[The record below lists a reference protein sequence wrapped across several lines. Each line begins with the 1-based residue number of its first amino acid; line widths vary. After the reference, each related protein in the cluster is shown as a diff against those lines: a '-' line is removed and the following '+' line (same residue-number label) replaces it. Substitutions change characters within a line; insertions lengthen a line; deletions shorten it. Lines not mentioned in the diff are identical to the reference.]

1 VRTRTKARQRAV
13 EALFEA
19 EQRNVSVTEVFE
31 RNPSVNEY
39 AISIAS
45 VAFQNRTAI
54 DDLINT
60 YSIDWPVDRMP
71 AVDRAILRVAVAEL
85 LFEKN
90 LDTNVIIAEALE
102 VAKSLSTEDSVKFIN
117 GILANVGSVRNSLST
132 W

>member
-45 VAFQNRTAI
+45 VAFQNRAAI

-117 GILANVGSVRNSLST
+117 GILANIGSVRNSLST

>member
-117 GILANVGSVRNSLST
+117 GILANIGSVRNSLST

>member
-1 VRTRTKARQRAV
+1 MRTRTKARQRAV

-90 LDTNVIIAEALE
+90 LETNVIIAEALE

-117 GILANVGSVRNSLST
+117 GILANIGSVRNSLST

>member
-1 VRTRTKARQRAV
+1 MRTRTKARQRAV